1 LLNGF
6 IASSAAAG
14 AGRYRSLSVG
24 VIGILMPL
32 LSFAL
37 VVYLWVLAKD
47 PATGFTTSSLW
58 NWISV
63 GDFIAPLSFKVDRLS
78 SPDGRGGDGRGL
90 AYHIYSLGYMSHDHG
105 FARYY
110 TYLNFFLFSMLVLVF
125 GSNLPCSFVGWEGV
139 GLCSYLLIGFWFDD
153 PVKRRRA

>member
-1 LLNGF
+1 NLLFGISIGALVALIPGLPLLGGLLNGF
-6 IASSAAAG
+6 IALVC
-14 AGRYRSLSVG
+14 RSRRRPVPKPLVG

-37 VVYLWVLAKD
+37 VVYLWALAKD
-47 PATGFTTSSLW
+47 PATGFTTPPLW
-58 NWISV
+58 NWIAV

-78 SPDGRGGDGRGL
+78 LLMGAVVTGVGSL
-90 AYHIYSLGYMSHDHG
+90 IHIYSLGYMSHDHG

-125 GSNLPCSFVGWEGV
+125 GSNLP
-139 GLCSYLLIGFWFDD
+139 L
-153 PVKRRRA
+153 